1 MPVGYGFRKTA
12 RATVTLDLFVKPIP
26 NSIVGKGEDGSTG
39 HMLVNGVDFVK
50 VSVNGEPLH
59 RYFESIKDRY
69 KIAQILSLT
78 DSYNCIKNICVN
90 VRGGGKSGQAGAIA
104 LGLARALGLTSP
116 QWYKELNAEGLLKRD
131 ARIVERKKPGQEKA
145 RKKFTWVKR

>member
-1 MPVGYGFRKTA
+1 MIVITKK
-12 RATVTLDLFVKPIP
+12 VDDEKPSQIL
-26 NSIVGKGEDGSTG
+26 I
-39 HMLVNGVDFVK
+39 NGVDFVK
-50 VSVNGEPLH
+50 VSVNGEPVH

-78 DSYNCIKNICVN
+78 DSFNCIKSICTS

-104 LGLARALGLTSP
+104 LGLARAMGLTSP
-116 QWYKELNAEGLLKRD
+116 QWYKELDTEGLLKRD
-131 ARIVERKKPGQEKA
+131 VRIVERKKPGQEKA